1 VCCKSRSLV
10 EAETRYST
18 IERECLAAQWLM
30 KKLRRFL
37 LGRKFVLRTDHKPL
51 VGLLD
56 ENKYRLEA
64 NLGIYFI
71 YIYYFSVINH
81 HVL

>member
-1 VCCKSRSLV
+1 
-10 EAETRYST
+10 
-18 IERECLAAQWLM
+18 M

-56 ENKYRLEA
+56 ENKVENKRQE
-64 NLGIYFI
+64 NLIYKMSEF
-71 YIYYFSVINH
+71 
-81 HVL
+81 